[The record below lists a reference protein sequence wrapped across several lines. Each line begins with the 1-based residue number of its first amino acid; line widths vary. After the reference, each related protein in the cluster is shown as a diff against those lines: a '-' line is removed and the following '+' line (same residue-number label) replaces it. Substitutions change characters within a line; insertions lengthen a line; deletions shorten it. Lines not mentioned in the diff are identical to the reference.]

1 MKYLLTIGLNCL
13 MIASLFGS
21 ATIIDFSGYS
31 ETSRVVIQ
39 WTSVAEQNL
48 QGYEI
53 QRSMDGQTFNRLGF
67 LDARGSNTGY
77 TYVDDSV
84 FAKLSGRVY
93 YYRLKI
99 VNANGSIEYSGV
111 ITIESQISSAKHT
124 WGSIKAMFK

>member
-1 MKYLLTIGLNCL
+1 MKHLITIGLSYFL
-13 MIASLFGS
+13 VATLFGG

-31 ETSRVVIQ
+31 EASRVVVQ
-39 WTSVAEQNL
+39 WTSIAEQDL

-53 QRSMDGQTFNRLGF
+53 QRSMDGQSFNRLGF

-99 VNANGSIEYSGV
+99 VNQDGSEAFSNV
-111 ITIESQISSAKHT
+111 VTIESQISSAKHT